1 MPANDN
7 DKLQTEQIN
16 QFIKEGVDLLIVSPN
31 QIHTISSVID
41 KAYDKGIP
49 VILFDRKTDSK
60 KYTAFIG
67 ADNYEAGHEM
77 GHFIAQQLKGKGRIA
92 EISGLK
98 GSSPAIE
105 RNRGFMDALKAF
117 PGIKV
122 VSRRYADWLKQKGED
137 EMDSI
142 IARDLH
148 LSYPWRPCHA
158 ACS

>member
-1 MPANDN
+1 MRLDTRWDN
-7 DKLQTEQIN
+7 
-16 QFIKEGVDLLIVSPN
+16 
-31 QIHTISSVID
+31 
-41 KAYDKGIP
+41 
-49 VILFDRKTDSK
+49 
-60 KYTAFIG
+60 
-67 ADNYEAGHEM
+67 
-77 GHFIAQQLKGKGRIA
+77 FIAQQLKGKGRIA

-142 IARDLH
+142 IARDMPINYVFAQNDRMAIGALQATEKH
-148 LSYPWRPCHA
+148 KIKE
-158 ACS
+158 